1 MCGRKRKNSK
11 EKGKHDKYCE
21 DNAIKRIKSSLLDI
35 LSKFMNNKIKMI
47 YSDNIGFG
55 IFKKEFLKMNQ
66 NQIKDS
72 KNDKI
77 FLYKKLKELFSEK
90 ISTKFT
96 TFPPEHNKNII
107 NTLLNE
113 ADGKI
118 RKIFEEMLNLNFIEC
133 LEHFRGSKY
142 IGILKGL
149 KSLDDFCLNEKDED
163 YKKIFRYYVFH
174 LEEIIMKKK
183 SKKRKD

>member
-21 DNAIKRIKSSLLDI
+21 DNVIKRIKSSLLDI

-77 FLYKKLKELFSEK
+77 FLYKKLKELFS
-90 ISTKFT
+90 
-96 TFPPEHNKNII
+96 
-107 NTLLNE
+107 
-113 ADGKI
+113 
-118 RKIFEEMLNLNFIEC
+118 
-133 LEHFRGSKY
+133 
-142 IGILKGL
+142 
-149 KSLDDFCLNEKDED
+149 
-163 YKKIFRYYVFH
+163 
-174 LEEIIMKKK
+174 
-183 SKKRKD
+183 